1 MHPTLLLPLLSAL
14 LLQSPPAPPDA
25 PAPSPATTPTADSVL
40 TSATTAAARL
50 RTLELR
56 AGTSRD
62 ALDQHIWRAF
72 GPELASPRKLRVENT
87 TTKTTIVSDGTR
99 AVVWSDADKTYRE
112 LELYQPAMAY
122 DWAFTELRT
131 VGLSETA
138 RQSRGSTFELAGEET
153 LGSGPSATA
162 CDILRETV
170 ATTTEVE
177 INGTKHTVSLRAIN
191 TYAIA
196 RSDNLP
202 RRYEQRIGSSLDR
215 PDLDPPTNYHFEVIA
230 VDPVID
236 PARFAV
242 PTAAEL
248 EAKGYTKPK
257 PREKPKPPAP
267 RGMLEVGATAPDFAL
282 KDLDGNEVT
291 LASLRGKVVVLD
303 FWASWCGPCKRA
315 MPFLQELHAS
325 YEADAATKG
334 KVVIL
339 GMNTSDT
346 DPAAA
351 RRVIKEKSLT
361 YGCLLEAD
369 AVSLAYGVTGLPALF
384 VIDPNGRI
392 TVSDGA
398 FGAEG
403 FITHMRA
410 AIDAALQPA
419 PR

>member
-1 MHPTLLLPLLSAL
+1 MNPTLLLPLLSTL
-14 LLQSPPAPPDA
+14 LLQSPPAPT
-25 PAPSPATTPTADSVL
+25 ATPTPTADSVL
-40 TSATTAAARL
+40 TAATTAAARL

-72 GPELASPRKLRVENT
+72 GPELTSPRKLRVENT
-87 TTKTTIVSDGTR
+87 TTKTTFISDGTR
-99 AVVWSDADKTYRE
+99 AVVLNDADKTYTE
-112 LELYQPAMAY
+112 LKPNEPAAAH
-122 DWAFTELRT
+122 DWAFTDLRT
-131 VGLSETA
+131 AGLSQTA
-138 RQSRGSTFELAGEET
+138 RRSRGSTFELAGEET
-153 LGSGPSATA
+153 LGSGPSAIA
-162 CDILRETV
+162 CDILHETV
-170 ATTTEVE
+170 STSTEVE
-177 INGTKHTVSLRAIN
+177 INGTKYTVPVRALN

-202 RRYEQRIGSSLDR
+202 RRFEQRIGSSLDR

-315 MPFLQELHAS
+315 MPFLQELHAA

-339 GMNTSDT
+339 GMNTSET

-392 TVSDGA
+392 TLSHGS
-398 FGAEG
+398 FGSEG
-403 FITHMRA
+403 FIEHMRT
-410 AIDAALQPA
+410 AIDAARKPHTA
-419 PR
+419 P